1 MRTTLDLDEKLLEDA
16 SRLANGKTK
25 KAVVEEALR
34 EFIRRRRIE
43 ELRRMIGTDAID
55 LTPEDLRRMR
65 RGA

>member
-1 MRTTLDLDEKLLEDA
+1 MRTTLDLDEKLIEEA
-16 SRLANGKTK
+16 SRLSNGKTT

-65 RGA
+65 GKW

>member
-1 MRTTLDLDEKLLEDA
+1 MRTTLDLDEKLIEDA

-43 ELRRMIGTDAID
+43 ELRGMIGTDAID